1 MVYPIKIRFKI
12 IFLFRFLILF
22 FLGVSSV
29 LSEELKLQESQ
40 INFIAIHPFKTVYGK
55 CSGTIVSP
63 MTLTK
68 DAGGLQ
74 IPKLIKIEIPISEI
88 KSGDESRDEH
98 IVESLGYP
106 SNSNISFTSTSITA
120 KENEWTITGNL
131 TVKGKTKTIKSV
143 ASIRKEGQETVLSG
157 KFQVLMSDFDVERPS
172 LLFATAKDEVSIEYK
187 FILKP

>member
-63 MTLTK
+63 M
-68 DAGGLQ
+68 
-74 IPKLIKIEIPISEI
+74 
-88 KSGDESRDEH
+88 
-98 IVESLGYP
+98 
-106 SNSNISFTSTSITA
+106 
-120 KENEWTITGNL
+120 
-131 TVKGKTKTIKSV
+131 IKSV